1 MPTGV
6 EKVWQLC
13 AGGGHW
19 SAQWLRSG
27 SEGKQYDSIYLQ
39 ADNPAS
45 PQPTQEE
52 GPRMLSL
59 DHFSRIPGGCF
70 CLAKRPAGS
79 GTTFSCK

>member
-45 PQPTQEE
+45 P
-52 GPRMLSL
+52 SL
-59 DHFSRIPGGCF
+59 RRKRGQGC
-70 CLAKRPAGS
+70 
-79 GTTFSCK
+79 